1 MVDEKVIYKK
11 NGSFGK
17 IDFFLENFNDKEK
30 ETILNIYNFKEIFVN
45 IPLKSSDG
53 EIKNVTGV
61 KVDNFLSYNNTF
73 SNLRI
78 HPYFDINYFRD
89 FAILNTITF
98 SLFGIPVNGSFSSI
112 LIDPFE
118 ISTEEKEEV
127 FKMFSSLLK
136 NEILEKEIFFS
147 SDVNSNYNDIKIF
160 TDSFHFDDLE
170 RKKVISFLDYYNDLK
185 KDIDIDKLNEFS
197 VFYSILK
204 YCELKKKSFDE
215 LSVVIYG
222 FGEKPYFL
230 SKILKKEGFNI
241 VGILTHLGSFYD
253 PYGIQIDEFYK
264 NYLSNF
270 SSKEEARY
278 KKIDLYTFENVRS
291 DISIFYVDIFKKDF
305 LKNLNTSLIVEG
317 RKMLLGEME
326 IETIE
331 EKGIELLPSE
341 LTCSGEILLYDEL
354 RKNRIPKKIA
364 TMIQKEIYE
373 KMDEIFETDGED
385 LRTKILKISFK
396 NILEN
401 LS

>member
-1 MVDEKVIYKK
+1 MVDEKVVYQK
-11 NGSFGK
+11 NESFGK
-17 IDFFLENFNDKEK
+17 IDLLLENYNEKEK
-30 ETILNIYNFKEIFVN
+30 ETLLNLYNFKEIFVN

-89 FAILNTITF
+89 FAFLNTITF

-112 LIDPFE
+112 LMDPFDL
-118 ISTEEKEEV
+118 STDEKEEI

-136 NEILEKEIFFS
+136 NEILEKDIFFS
-147 SDVNSNYNDIKIF
+147 TDINSNYNDIKIF
-160 TDSFHFDDLE
+160 TDSFHLDEFD
-170 RKKVISFLDYYNDLK
+170 RKKIISFIDYYNDLK
-185 KDIDIDKLNEFS
+185 KDIDIDKLNEYS
-197 VFYSILK
+197 IFYSILK
-204 YCELKKKSFDE
+204 YCELKKKSVDD

-230 SKILKKEGFNI
+230 SKILKREGFNI

-270 SSKEEARY
+270 SSREETRY

-291 DISIFYVDIFKKDF
+291 DISIFYIDIFKKDF
-305 LKNLNTSLIVEG
+305 LKNINTSLIVEG
-317 RKMLLGEME
+317 RKMLFGEME
-326 IETIE
+326 SEIMK

-341 LTCSGEILLYDEL
+341 LTCSGEIILYDEL
-354 RKNRIPKKIA
+354 RKNRIPKKIEI
-364 TMIQKEIYE
+364 MIQKEIYK
-373 KMDEIFETDGED
+373 KMDEIFKADGED
-385 LRTKILKISFK
+385 VRTKIIKISFK